1 MIWKK
6 PHIIAA
12 SQTGSATFRSSHFDI
27 SITDIK
33 SYVLLR
39 KGFQAFIWQTL
50 NSITSLIVK
59 TIQLTQRKYKVSY
72 GRKAGK
78 SCK

>member
-6 PHIIAA
+6 PYVIAA
-12 SQTGSATFRSSHFDI
+12 SQTGSATFWSAHFDI
-27 SITDIK
+27 STTDIK

-50 NSITSLIVK
+50 NSITLLIVK
-59 TIQLTQRKYKVSY
+59 TIQLTQRK
-72 GRKAGK
+72 GG
-78 SCK
+78 